1 MRLLLVDDSRMA
13 RATMRRALR
22 RAQIG
27 VLQMHEA
34 EDGQAALT
42 ILSEHPVDLVLCDW
56 QMPGMSGLEFLR
68 QKAKLPELADIP
80 VVMISAEGHPGRI
93 QEAMDCGARRFLR
106 KPLTRD
112 DLLGAVLALKDAA

>member
-1 MRLLLVDDSRMA
+1 MA

-22 RAQIG
+22 RSKIG

-34 EDGQAALT
+34 EDGQAALDV
-42 ILSEHPVDLVLCDW
+42 LLEHPVDLVLCDW

-68 QKAKLPELADIP
+68 QKALDPTLAHIP

-93 QEAMDCGARRFLR
+93 EEALRCGASRFLR

-112 DLLGAVLALKDAA
+112 ELLGVVTELKGAA